1 MWKIAVAFIV
11 FAGAALFF
19 IFKAGDKVDMQGEAT
34 GHDMTEVYSAS
45 ATASA
50 PAAPMPAD
58 TAASSASASAATP
71 TTPASASSESASAK

>member
-19 IFKAGDKVDMQGEAT
+19 IFKAGDKVNMQGEAA
-34 GHDMTEVYSAS
+34 GHDMTEVHSAS

-50 PAAPMPAD
+50 PAAPIPAD
-58 TAASSASASAATP
+58 TAASLATSATP
-71 TTPASASSESASAK
+71 TAPASTASESASSK